1 MNMHP
6 VPRHSHSR
14 LTNPEVLE
22 AFEFAAQADAPNTQ
36 RAYLADW
43 KHFIEWCKTR
53 HRCPLPVRPDDLA
66 LYLRYCA
73 EKLGLKISTVQR
85 RVSAISEAHARN
97 GHLSPA
103 GEWVVRNTMRRLRRD
118 LGAPARGKN
127 PVLVKD
133 LKAMLAHCPPTLAGR
148 RDKAI
153 LLVGFC
159 GAFRR
164 SDLVNLDI
172 EDLAKADEGLVL
184 MVRKGK
190 TDQKREGRK
199 IGIPYGKDP
208 LTCPVRA
215 LCEWIAEAQIT
226 SGPLFAPSRSSAG
239 RGPRASVIASSP
251 RSSKSTASEL
261 GNEFRCFQ
269 ATRFGP
275 ALPPPRRSRGL
286 PRGQSRSRRAMP
298 ASMCFDATS
307 ARRKCFGTTR
317 FLSWICRGGMT

>member
-1 MNMHP
+1 
-6 VPRHSHSR
+6 
-14 LTNPEVLE
+14 
-22 AFEFAAQADAPNTQ
+22 
-36 RAYLADW
+36 
-43 KHFIEWCKTR
+43 
-53 HRCPLPVRPDDLA
+53 
-66 LYLRYCA
+66 
-73 EKLGLKISTVQR
+73 
-85 RVSAISEAHARN
+85 
-97 GHLSPA
+97 
-103 GEWVVRNTMRRLRRD
+103 MRRLRRD

-127 PVLVKD
+127 PVLVDD

-226 SGPLFAPSRSSAG
+226 SGPLFRAVTKFGRVRPTRLCDRVVAVIVKKYCEQIGKRVPLFSGHSLRAG
-239 RGPRASVIASSP
+239 
-251 RSSKSTASEL
+251 
-261 GNEFRCFQ
+261 F
-269 ATRFGP
+269 
-275 ALPPPRRSRGL
+275 
-286 PRGQSRSRRAMP
+286 
-298 ASMCFDATS
+298 ATS
-307 ARRKCFGTTR
+307 AAIGGGFREVNPEADGPCECQCTSKVHP
-317 FLSWICRGGMT
+317 RG

>member
-1 MNMHP
+1 MNTHP
-6 VPRHSHSR
+6 VPRHSNSR

-53 HRCPLPVRPDDLA
+53 HRCPLPVHPDDLA

-73 EKLGLKISTVQR
+73 EKLGLKVSTVQR

-97 GHLSPA
+97 GHQSPA

-148 RDKAI
+148 RDRAI

-215 LCEWIAEAQIT
+215 LCEWIAEARIT
-226 SGPLFAPSRSSAG
+226 SGPLFRAVTKFG
-239 RGPRASVIASSP
+239 RPRPRASVIASSP
-251 RSSKSTASEL
+251 RSSKSTASKL
-261 GNEFRCFQ
+261 GNEFRSSQ

-275 ALPPPRRSRGL
+275 ALPLPRRSLEL
-286 PRGQSRSRRAMP
+286 PNDLFRSRRGTRV
-298 ASMCFDATS
+298 STS
-307 ARRKCFGTTR
+307 FEGTSERQRCFGITR

>member
-1 MNMHP
+1 M
-6 VPRHSHSR
+6 
-14 LTNPEVLE
+14 
-22 AFEFAAQADAPNTQ
+22 
-36 RAYLADW
+36 
-43 KHFIEWCKTR
+43 
-53 HRCPLPVRPDDLA
+53 
-66 LYLRYCA
+66 
-73 EKLGLKISTVQR
+73 
-85 RVSAISEAHARN
+85 
-97 GHLSPA
+97 
-103 GEWVVRNTMRRLRRD
+103 
-118 LGAPARGKN
+118 
-127 PVLVKD
+127 LVDD

-208 LTCPVRA
+208 LTCPVRRFA
-215 LCEWIAEAQIT
+215 NGLPRLR
-226 SGPLFAPSRSSAG
+226 SRPGPSFAPSRSSAG

-251 RSSKSTASEL
+251 RSSKSTASKL
-261 GNEFRCFQ
+261 GNEFRSSQ

-275 ALPPPRRSRGL
+275 ALPPPRRLLGL
-286 PRGQSRSRRAMP
+286 PNGQFRSRRATRV
-298 ASMCFDATS
+298 STYFEGTS
-307 ARRKCFGTTR
+307 ERQRCFGITR
-317 FLSWICRGGMT
+317 FLSWICRGDSSVVRRCVRLPNKRVRLRSWKSN

>member
-1 MNMHP
+1 MNIRP
-6 VPRHSHSR
+6 APRRAGH
-14 LTNPEVLE
+14 LVNPEVLE

-43 KHFIEWCKTR
+43 KHFLAWCKNR
-53 HRCPLPVRPDDLA
+53 NRCPLPVRPDDLA

-73 EKLGLKISTVQR
+73 EKLGLKVSTVQR

-127 PVLVKD
+127 PVLVDD
-133 LKAMLAHCPPTLAGR
+133 LKAMLAHCPPTLAGH

-226 SGPLFAPSRSSAG
+226 SGPLFRAVTKFG
-239 RGPRASVIASSP
+239 RPRPTRLCDRVVAEM
-251 RSSKSTASEL
+251 SKSTASKL

-275 ALPPPRRSRGL
+275 ALPPPRRLLGPPKGR
-286 PRGQSRSRRAMP
+286 SRSRRAM
-298 ASMCFDATS
+298 
-307 ARRKCFGTTR
+307 RV
-317 FLSWICRGGMT
+317 

>member
-1 MNMHP
+1 M
-6 VPRHSHSR
+6 
-14 LTNPEVLE
+14 
-22 AFEFAAQADAPNTQ
+22 
-36 RAYLADW
+36 
-43 KHFIEWCKTR
+43 
-53 HRCPLPVRPDDLA
+53 RPDDLA

-73 EKLGLKISTVQR
+73 EKLGLKVSTVQR

-97 GHLSPA
+97 GHPSPA

-133 LKAMLAHCPPTLAGR
+133 LKAMLAHCPQTLAGR

-226 SGPLFAPSRSSAG
+226 SGPLFRAVTKFGRPRPTRLCDRVVAEIVKKYCKQIGKRVPLFSGHSLRAG
-239 RGPRASVIASSP
+239 
-251 RSSKSTASEL
+251 
-261 GNEFRCFQ
+261 F
-269 ATRFGP
+269 
-275 ALPPPRRSRGL
+275 
-286 PRGQSRSRRAMP
+286 
-298 ASMCFDATS
+298 ATS
-307 ARRKCFGTTR
+307 AAIAGASERSIQKQTGHASVNVLRRYIREAEMFR
-317 FLSWICRGGMT
+317 DNALSKLDL

>member
-6 VPRHSHSR
+6 VPRHSNSR

-73 EKLGLKISTVQR
+73 EKLGLKVSTVQR

-97 GHLSPA
+97 GHQSPA

-118 LGAPARGKN
+118 LGAPARGKK
-127 PVLVKD
+127 PVLVDD
-133 LKAMLAHCPPTLAGR
+133 LKAMLTHCPATLAGL
-148 RDKAI
+148 RDKAV

-164 SDLVNLDI
+164 SDLVNLDV

-184 MVRKGK
+184 MLRKGK

-226 SGPLFAPSRSSAG
+226 SGPLFRAVTKFGRPRPTRLCDRVVAEIVKKYCKQIGKRVPLFSGHSLRAG
-239 RGPRASVIASSP
+239 
-251 RSSKSTASEL
+251 
-261 GNEFRCFQ
+261 F
-269 ATRFGP
+269 
-275 ALPPPRRSRGL
+275 
-286 PRGQSRSRRAMP
+286 
-298 ASMCFDATS
+298 ATS
-307 ARRKCFGTTR
+307 AAIAGASERSIQKQTGHASVNVLRRYIREAEMFR
-317 FLSWICRGGMT
+317 DNALSKLDL

>member
-36 RAYLADW
+36 RTYLADW
-43 KHFIEWCKTR
+43 KHFIAWCKTR
-53 HRCPLPVRPDDLA
+53 HRCPLPVSPDDLA

-97 GHLSPA
+97 GHPSPA

-127 PVLVKD
+127 PVLVDD
-133 LKAMLAHCPPTLAGR
+133 LKAMLAHCPQTLAGR

-208 LTCPVRA
+208 LTCPVRHFA
-215 LCEWIAEAQIT
+215 NGLPRLR
-226 SGPLFAPSRSSAG
+226 SRPGPSFAPSRSSAG
-239 RGPRASVIASSP
+239 RGRRASVIASSP
-251 RSSKSTASEL
+251 RS
-261 GNEFRCFQ
+261 
-269 ATRFGP
+269 
-275 ALPPPRRSRGL
+275 
-286 PRGQSRSRRAMP
+286 
-298 ASMCFDATS
+298 
-307 ARRKCFGTTR
+307 
-317 FLSWICRGGMT
+317 